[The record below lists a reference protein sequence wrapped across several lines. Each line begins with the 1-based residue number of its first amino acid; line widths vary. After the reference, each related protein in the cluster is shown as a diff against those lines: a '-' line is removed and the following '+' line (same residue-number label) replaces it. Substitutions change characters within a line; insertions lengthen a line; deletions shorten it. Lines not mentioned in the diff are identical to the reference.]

1 MTHRLQILLDEERYQ
16 RVAAEAKRKRLS
28 VAAVIRDAIDAALAE
43 DDLAE
48 RKREAWERLQELSAD
63 TSMYPPGWDAMDDI
77 REAREERARDL
88 P

>member
-16 RVAAEAKRKRLS
+16 RVAAEAQRKRLS
-28 VAAVIRDAIDAALAE
+28 VAAVIRDAIDTALAKE
-43 DDLAE
+43 DRTAQ
-48 RKREAWERLQELSAD
+48 KRRAWERLQELSAD

>member
-1 MTHRLQILLDEERYQ
+1 MTHRLQILLDEERYR
-16 RVAAEAKRKRLS
+16 RVAAEAERKRLS
-28 VAAVIRDAIDAALAE
+28 VAAVIRDAIDQALANE
-43 DDLAE
+43 DLEAQ
-48 RKREAWERLQELSAD
+48 RREAWERLQELSED